1 MRFASRTQQEHNT
14 IIKLTFHIREDDVAD
29 HRFPLS

>member
-14 IIKLTFHIREDDVAD
+14 IIKLTFHIREDVAD